1 MPKSKRIS
9 DVDKQRLYDSF
20 LRGEDYL
27 LLSRQMKN
35 NLKSAHSIKRTMKR
49 RNGVASLP
57 SCGCY
62 NYKVDAEMKNEIERI
77 VEDYPSMSRAYF

>member
-35 NLKSAHSIKRTMKR
+35 NLKSAYSIKRTMKR
-49 RNGVASLP
+49 RNGVSSLP
-57 SCGCY
+57 SGACY